1 MKQCCRLDCGTKYK
15 APMGMIG
22 QLQVNDIDYFVRL
35 DCPDWYEDNFL
46 SELQN
51 AVASSAVTVQSAQH
65 AVGQL
70 RSRTFDSL
78 FRMATKKDVKDTSVN
93 HELTFI
99 LHNDKLFDELPQWS
113 WSLLCGVINKTSIA

>member
-15 APMGMIG
+15 VPMGMIG
-22 QLQVNDIDYFVRL
+22 QLQVNNIDYFVKL
-35 DCPDWYEDNFL
+35 DCPDWYEDEFF
-46 SELQN
+46 SKLQN
-51 AVASSAVTVQSAQH
+51 AVACSAVTVQTAQD

-78 FRMATKKDVKDTSVN
+78 FRMATTKDVKDSSVN

-99 LHNDKLFDELPQWS
+99 LRSDNLFDELPQWS
-113 WSLLCGVINKTSIA
+113 WILLCGVIKNTRI